1 MLNSFDLLSCC
12 LSCRLHRAHIHVQVC
27 VCVCEMCGERAVIL
41 QQDCTPTIMPRVK
54 SRKKKKRKKI
64 YIYHVQTL
72 NAGRLLHILYNMRR
86 VRLLHATCIFISQM
100 TNEEQQFK
108 VWRKRVVLL

>member
-1 MLNSFDLLSCC
+1 MW
-12 LSCRLHRAHIHVQVC
+12 R
-27 VCVCEMCGERAVIL
+27 
-41 QQDCTPTIMPRVK
+41 K
-54 SRKKKKRKKI
+54 SSDFTAGLYSNDNAESEITKKEEEEKI

-86 VRLLHATCIFISQM
+86 VRLLHATCIFISHM